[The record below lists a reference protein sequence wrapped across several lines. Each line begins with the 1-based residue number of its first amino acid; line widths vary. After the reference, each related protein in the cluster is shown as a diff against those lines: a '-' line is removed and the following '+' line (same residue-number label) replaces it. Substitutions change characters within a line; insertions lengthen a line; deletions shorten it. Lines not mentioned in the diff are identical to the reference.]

1 MDIRIIIRLDC
12 LIRIQGTG
20 KPNDL
25 SVKLGISNRRLYEYI
40 AFMKCELNAPI
51 IYERYKQTY
60 RYEKECNFCFDG
72 KR

>member
-1 MDIRIIIRLDC
+1 
-12 LIRIQGTG
+12 
-20 KPNDL
+20 L

>member
-1 MDIRIIIRLDC
+1 MDIRIIIRLDF
-12 LIRIQGTG
+12 LIRIEGTG

-51 IYERYKQTY
+51 I
-60 RYEKECNFCFDG
+60 
-72 KR
+72 

>member
-12 LIRIQGTG
+12 LIRIEGTG

-25 SVKLGISNRRLYEYI
+25 SVKLGISNHRLYEYI

-60 RYEKECNFCFDG
+60 LYETECSLCFDG